1 MTARTIKLD
10 DALDQALGAI
20 AKSRNTSRSV
30 VMREALAAYVRKQ
43 GKPLS
48 FREAARDLIGSV
60 SGPADLATNR
70 KHMRGYGK

>member
-10 DALDQALGAI
+10 DALDHAIGAI

-30 VMREALAAYVRKQ
+30 VMREALAAYVRKE

-48 FREAARDLIGSV
+48 FADAARDLIGSV
-60 SGPADLATNR
+60 SGPVDLSTNR
-70 KHMRGYGK
+70 RHMRGYGK